1 MSDITRRSIKRPAA
15 LLLAALFMLLALSGC
30 SNEPEIVAH
39 QGPTMGTS
47 FSVKWVSSDA
57 SVDAALP
64 AQIDQLLVDINHSM
78 STYQDDSELSRINQ
92 MPAGESVMLSKGLTQ
107 VLKQAL
113 EISHSSGGAFD
124 VTVGPLVNLWGF
136 GPDGRIIRAP
146 ADADIQALRQRVGYH
161 YINLSGQQLTRE
173 RNVYIDL
180 SAIAKGYGVDKVAEL
195 LETAGITAYL
205 VEIGGE
211 LRARG
216 TKPDGSHWKIA
227 IEAPVSGERQVQRI
241 IKVNNIGIATSGD
254 YRNYFEEDGIRFS
267 HTINPVTG
275 KPINHKLAS
284 VTVLAKDCA
293 TADALATAMMV
304 LGPDKAEAYAEE
316 QGVEALMIIKSD
328 EGFVEIMTPGFAN
341 YLVE

>member
-57 SVDAALP
+57 SVDATLP

>member
-275 KPINHKLAS
+275 KPISHKLAS

>member
-1 MSDITRRSIKRPAA
+1 MSRRNIKRPAA
-15 LLLAALFMLLALSGC
+15 LLLAASFMLLALLGC
-30 SNEPEIVAH
+30 SKQPQIVSH

-47 FSVKWVSSDA
+47 FSVKWVSTDTA
-57 SVDAALP
+57 VDAILP
-64 AQIDQLLVDINHSM
+64 AKIDQLLVDVNHSM

-92 MPAGESVMLSKGLTQ
+92 MSAGESVMLSVGLTQ

-113 EISHSSGGAFD
+113 EISHTSGGAFD

-146 ADADIQALRQRVGYH
+146 ADADIEALRQRVGYQ
-161 YINLSGQQLTRE
+161 YLTLSGEQLTRE

-180 SAIAKGYGVDKVAEL
+180 SAIAKGYGVDQVAEL
-195 LETAGITAYL
+195 LEAAGVNAYL
-205 VEIGGE
+205 VEVGGE
-211 LRARG
+211 LRAKG
-216 TKPDGSHWKIA
+216 VKPDGRHWKIA
-227 IEAPVSGERQVQRI
+227 IEAPVSGERIVQRI

-254 YRNYFEEDGIRFS
+254 YRNYFEENGVRFS

-304 LGPDKAEAYAEE
+304 LGPDKAEAYAEQ
-316 QGVEALMIIKSD
+316 QGVEALMIVKSG
-328 EGFVEIMTPGFAN
+328 EGFVEIMTPGFKD